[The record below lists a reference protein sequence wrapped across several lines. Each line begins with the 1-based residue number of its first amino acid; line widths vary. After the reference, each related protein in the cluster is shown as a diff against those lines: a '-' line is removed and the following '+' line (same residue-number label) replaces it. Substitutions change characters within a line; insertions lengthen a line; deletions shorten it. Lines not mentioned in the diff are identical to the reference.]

1 MHRVPNQKKQYNSS
15 NATAI
20 DVSCLN
26 LPVINSQDGLIL
38 KEILQTISD
47 IQTRQTKMEANQKLF
62 EEKINAALLKLS
74 LTTDKM
80 YSMLKGMQ
88 DSSLVT
94 GSSHMHINPSSSSTE
109 SISSFVQKFQFPL
122 NTVSDV
128 LSFNKEIS
136 TNREYRTYLIDTY
149 KMIGGVEGNEEGK
162 NVVKNLLAI
171 FFSKYVLTLFSWTGV
186 SRTAGIEK
194 KECFQLCDGILS
206 LIQDLTAM
214 ADSRW
219 NVSKNE
225 KLFKNHV
232 LKHAKQINAAVEKRR
247 KKHQQY

>member
-1 MHRVPNQKKQYNSS
+1 
-15 NATAI
+15 
-20 DVSCLN
+20 
-26 LPVINSQDGLIL
+26 
-38 KEILQTISD
+38 
-47 IQTRQTKMEANQKLF
+47 MEENQKLF

-94 GSSHMHINPSSSSTE
+94 GSHMHINPSSSSTE
-109 SISSFVQKFQFPL
+109 SINSFVQKFQFPL

-149 KMIGGVEGNEEGK
+149 KMIGGVEGNEEGM

-171 FFSKYVLTLFSWTGV
+171 FFSKYVLTLFSWTGIILTNIRLL
-186 SRTAGIEK
+186 SR
-194 KECFQLCDGILS
+194 ILVKIS
-206 LIQDLTAM
+206 LLWL
-214 ADSRW
+214 S
-219 NVSKNE
+219 
-225 KLFKNHV
+225 
-232 LKHAKQINAAVEKRR
+232 
-247 KKHQQY
+247 